1 MKTKIAVLVFA
12 FLVFQSAHV
21 ADAQQPAKVPRIGV
35 LGGRTASFMAPYMDA
50 LRQGLR
56 ELGYN
61 EGMNIT
67 YEYRYTEAD
76 MNRIPGFVDEMV
88 RLKVDVILTGA
99 GAPSILAAK
108 KATSTIP
115 IIFIGATDPVA
126 AGYVLSLERPG
137 GNVTGLTVG
146 YPGLYGKRAELL
158 KETVPGLSRVGLL
171 FNSAQ
176 SSVPS
181 DELRKAAQTLALQV
195 QSLDVRSPDDFDSA
209 FEAATKAQAG
219 GLIVASSSSI
229 TTYPKRIV
237 ELAAKSRLP
246 AIYSDSASYEAGG
259 LMAYFPSSTDLYRRS
274 ATYIDKIL
282 KGAKPGDL
290 PVEEPK
296 KIDLLINLKAAQHI
310 GLTIPQAVIN
320 RADQVIR

>member
-12 FLVFQSAHV
+12 CLVFLSAHV

-35 LGGRTASFMAPYMDA
+35 LGGRTASFMAPYVDA

-67 YEYRYTEAD
+67 CEYRYTEAD

-115 IIFIGATDPVA
+115 IIFATSTDPVG
-126 AGYVLSLERPG
+126 AGIVPSLERPG
-137 GNVTGLTVG
+137 GNVTGFTVG

-171 FNSAQ
+171 FCPVISA
-176 SSVPS
+176 
-181 DELRKAAQTLALQV
+181 LR
-195 QSLDVRSPDDFDSA
+195 
-209 FEAATKAQAG
+209 
-219 GLIVASSSSI
+219 
-229 TTYPKRIV
+229 
-237 ELAAKSRLP
+237 
-246 AIYSDSASYEAGG
+246 
-259 LMAYFPSSTDLYRRS
+259 
-274 ATYIDKIL
+274 
-282 KGAKPGDL
+282 
-290 PVEEPK
+290 
-296 KIDLLINLKAAQHI
+296 
-310 GLTIPQAVIN
+310 
-320 RADQVIR
+320 